1 MNSVCG
7 KNKNGGEN
15 LTVKTKIFKNRLF
28 RSLAFLMSAL
38 ALLVALP
45 MFASAASAEKA
56 YGFPDGAVPVKVT
69 LDTKEVLK
77 GESVIINSTTYVPLR
92 SLSELV
98 HADSISWDAKTST
111 ATVKKGET
119 TLYVRNGGFYLEAQG
134 RYFYTPEGILN
145 INDRLFVPI
154 RPFAKVFCL
163 DLNWNAET
171 RTVELFSTTKTLARG
186 SSFYDSTDLYWL
198 SRIIH
203 AEASGESLAGKIAVG
218 NVVLNRVRSRSYPN
232 TVKGVIFDKNGGT
245 QFSPV
250 SFGTIYNTPSEASV
264 IAAKICL
271 EGYSISDRILFFMNP
286 RIATNSWISRNR
298 PFAFRIGNHNFYY

>member
-1 MNSVCG
+1 MT
-7 KNKNGGEN
+7 KKR
-15 LTVKTKIFKNRLF
+15 KIFKTGLL
-28 RSLAFLMSAL
+28 RSLAFLTSAL
-38 ALLVALP
+38 ALVMALP
-45 MFASAASAEKA
+45 LFASAASSERA
-56 YGFPDGAVPVKVT
+56 YDFPAGTVPVKVT
-69 LDTKEVLK
+69 LDGNEVLA

-98 HADSISWDAKTST
+98 NAESISWNAKTAT
-111 ATVKKGET
+111 ATVVKGET

-163 DLNWNAET
+163 DLIWNGDT
-171 RTVELFSTTKTLARG
+171 RTVELYSTSKTLARG
-186 SSFYDSTDLYWL
+186 TSFYDSTDLYWL

-203 AEASGESLAGKIAVG
+203 AEAGGESLAGKIAVG
-218 NVVLNRVRSRSYPN
+218 NVVLNRVSSKSYPN

-250 SFGTIYNTPSEASV
+250 SFGTIYNTPSEASI

-286 RIATNSWISRNR
+286 KLATNNWISKNR
-298 PFAFRIGNHNFYY
+298 PFAFRIGNHDFYY

>member
-1 MNSVCG
+1 M
-7 KNKNGGEN
+7 
-15 LTVKTKIFKNRLF
+15 TIRRKIFKKGLF
-28 RSLAFLMSAL
+28 RSLAFLTSAL
-38 ALLVALP
+38 AFAMALP
-45 MFASAASAEKA
+45 MLAGAAPSERA
-56 YGFPDGAVPVKVT
+56 YDFPTGAVPVKVT
-69 LDTKEVLK
+69 LDGKEVLK

-98 HADSISWDAKTST
+98 NAESVSWNAKTAT

-145 INDRLFVPI
+145 INGRLFVPI

-163 DLNWNAET
+163 DLEWNGAT
-171 RTVELFSTTKTLARG
+171 RAVELSSTEKTLARG
-186 SSFYDSTDLYWL
+186 ANFYDSTDLYWL

-203 AEASGESLAGKIAVG
+203 AEASGEPLAGKIAVG

-232 TVKGVIFDKNGGT
+232 TVKGVIFDRNGGT

-250 SFGTIYNTPSEASV
+250 SFGTIYNTPSDASV

-271 EGYSISDRILFFMNP
+271 EGYSVSDRILFFMNP
-286 RIATNSWISRNR
+286 KLATNSWISRNR